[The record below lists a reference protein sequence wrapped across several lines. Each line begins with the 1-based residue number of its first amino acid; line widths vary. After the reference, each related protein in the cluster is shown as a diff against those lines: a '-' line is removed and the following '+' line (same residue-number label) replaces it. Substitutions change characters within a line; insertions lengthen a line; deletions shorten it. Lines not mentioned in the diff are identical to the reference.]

1 MFNFDGARLQQLADC
16 RVGEFAAAEPLPHL
30 VIDDF
35 VEPELIAAINAEFDE
50 VGKDRTVWQHFENS
64 AEVKFAL
71 ADITRMGDTTASVL
85 AAFNAQPF
93 VGFLEQM
100 TGISGLVVDPGYS
113 GGGMHE
119 ITRGGVLKMHVDF
132 NLHNDLRLDRRLNS
146 ILYLNDDWDDAW
158 GGHLELWD
166 RDMTEAVV
174 KVAPKAGRLVTFA
187 TSEISYHGHPDPLQ
201 CPPDRFRR
209 SLALYYYSNG
219 RPDEEVADR
228 HTTIFKA
235 RPGEEIV
242 TRADRIKRWVPPVLV
257 DAARR
262 FRR

>member
-1 MFNFDGARLQQLADC
+1 MYNFDIVRLQDLAD
-16 RVGEFAAAEPLPHL
+16 RHRGEFAAAEPFPHI

-35 VEPELIAAINAEFDE
+35 VDPDLIAEVNAEFDDIGRE
-50 VGKDRTVWQHFENS
+50 RSGWQEFAS
-64 AEVKFAL
+64 QSEVKFAL
-71 ADITRMGDTTASVL
+71 ADITRMGPTTASML
-85 AAFNAQPF
+85 CAFNSHPF
-93 VGFLEQM
+93 VGFIEEI
-100 TGISGLVVDPGYS
+100 TGISGLVVVPGYA

-119 ITRGGVLKMHVDF
+119 IATGGVLKMHVDF

-146 ILYLNDDWDDAW
+146 ILYLNDDWDEEW

-174 KVAPKAGRLVTFA
+174 KVAPAAGRLVTFA
-187 TSEISYHGHPDPLQ
+187 TTEISYHGHPDPLR

-219 RPDEEVADR
+219 RPAEEIADR
-228 HTTIFKA
+228 HTTIFRA
-235 RPGEEIV
+235 RPGEELV
-242 TRADRIKRWVPPVLV
+242 TRTDRVKRWVPPALL
-257 DAARR
+257 DLARR